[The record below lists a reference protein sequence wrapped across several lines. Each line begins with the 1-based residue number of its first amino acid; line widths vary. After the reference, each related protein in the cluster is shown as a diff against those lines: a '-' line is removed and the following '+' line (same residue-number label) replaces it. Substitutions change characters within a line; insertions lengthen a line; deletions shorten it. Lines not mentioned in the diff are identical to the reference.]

1 MATCKCC
8 HHAGLAL
15 VQTARNCQLKIQHY
29 VFVFYL
35 GMISLTP
42 PYGSMLGGTGV
53 VVTGDDLVVN
63 QRDAIVCL
71 FDGIEVRGIYINSQ
85 KVLCVSPLLERT
97 GKLQFMLNISGS
109 NRGESVFTSCKSASQ
124 VEVTYGQMIIRGL
137 HAAICIKYALFSRQK

>member
-1 MATCKCC
+1 
-8 HHAGLAL
+8 
-15 VQTARNCQLKIQHY
+15 
-29 VFVFYL
+29 
-35 GMISLTP
+35 
-42 PYGSMLGGTGV
+42 MLGGT

-71 FDGIEVRGIYINSQ
+71 FDRIEVRGIYINSQ

-124 VEVTYGQMIIRGL
+124 VEVTW
-137 HAAICIKYALFSRQK
+137 